1 MPEYILERLKRGII
15 LGDGGNVYIL
25 WQRGVPLEE

>member
-1 MPEYILERLKRGII
+1 MPGYILERLKRGII
-15 LGDGGNVYIL
+15 LGGGYLYIL